1 VVTPARRLTD
11 VGSPPRRR
19 GRAARTTVKPD
30 EPVIHS
36 LQIGRLRAAGSAYFH
51 GMDDLMADELRPN
64 QDSTETSRREALLDT
79 AQDHLRNRNP
89 EQAVAIWQQL
99 ISEGGERGDF
109 AHLRYATYLFTQYRE
124 DEAWTELV
132 KVADNGRVFSP
143 AWLCAA
149 EMMEALN
156 EPAKALIMFSAATL
170 QLTAEDLNSPT
181 GLPWAAELVAGQRR
195 VKWALVSPLDDFDL
209 LGEMGDAEAADKYVR
224 LLDLLGDPK
233 VIEGRIQVWH
243 RTEIEVARRLW
254 PQRFVAAAADTYYR
268 DVERALRAQDQRV
281 TVIPQTYETWLES
294 ARALEGARSREELDQ
309 LTARYDEGT
318 SVVWPPPRNQPC
330 WCGSGTKYK
339 KCCGSN
345 AA

>member
-1 VVTPARRLTD
+1 
-11 VGSPPRRR
+11 
-19 GRAARTTVKPD
+19 
-30 EPVIHS
+30 
-36 LQIGRLRAAGSAYFH
+36 
-51 GMDDLMADELRPN
+51 MADELRAN
-64 QDSTETSRREALLDT
+64 QDSTESNLREDLLDN
-79 AQDHLRNRNP
+79 AQDHLRDRNP
-89 EQAVAIWQQL
+89 ERAVAIWQQL

-109 AHLRYATYLFTQYRE
+109 AHLRYAAYLFGQYRD

-149 EMMEALN
+149 EMMEALKT
-156 EPAKALIMFSAATL
+156 PAKALIMFLAATE

-181 GLPWAAELVAGQRR
+181 GLPWAAQLVAGQRR
-195 VKWALVSPLDDFDL
+195 LKWALGSPLDDFDL
-209 LGEMGDAEAADKYVR
+209 LGEMSDAEAADKYVR

-254 PQRFVAAAADTYYR
+254 PQRFVAAAPDTYYR

-281 TVIPQTYETWLES
+281 TVIPQTYATWLES
-294 ARALEGARSREELDQ
+294 VRSLEGARSREELDQ
-309 LTARYDEGT
+309 LTTQGDGGP
-318 SVVWPPPRNQPC
+318 SVIWPPPRNGLC

-339 KCCGSN
+339 KCCGSY